1 MNGNKRRLNVDNH
14 TESLIEEKFAYK
26 RRIAAARENELFGI
40 FNETISEDEQL
51 ALKYLFA
58 YMPLNDLADYDGALF
73 LAHVRQALHIRNAVP
88 WGDRYPDLMFF
99 HFVLP
104 YRVNNENIE
113 NIRLQLFEEIYP
125 RVQGRSMTDAIL
137 ETNHWCHEK
146 ANYSGNDR
154 RTASPLTL
162 IRTALGRCGE
172 QSTLAVSA
180 LRSIGIPARQC
191 YTPLWAHCDSN
202 HAWVEAWAD
211 GTWHFLGAC
220 EPEPRLDQGWFRRPA
235 RRAMLVHTRVVG
247 SYPGPEEVTLAT
259 PWYSELNLLQN
270 YAATKT
276 LMVSVVDSFGNPV
289 QAKVDLQLYNYAE
302 FSTIVPMLTN
312 VSGKVSVTLGLGDV
326 FIFAS
331 ASEGWGYAKCSIGQT
346 DEVNI
351 TLYKELPSKVS
362 IVFAMVPPPDLP
374 DLEVELV
381 TEEEKSIN
389 DRMIKQEARIRAD
402 YESTFLSEED
412 AEALAVECSLPPR
425 RVGDVLR
432 KARGNSREIAAF
444 IREQSPVYGEWSLR
458 LLEVLKE
465 KDLTDT
471 FRETLE
477 DHLTFSM
484 KVKGKTDEE
493 TFASYILNPRVDYEM
508 ITPFRAFFSHQ
519 FGEAVKRNFAE
530 NPHLLAELIE
540 NKFELINDLTYYKGS
555 ATPAGSYR
563 LMKGDRLARDVLF
576 VAASRSAGIPA
587 RLEPI
592 DKRPQYLSEG
602 VWKDVRFSRPDA
614 SVDPS
619 ARIAIETGCVTWV
632 KDEESE
638 EQAKYF
644 HNFTVARFDNGTY
657 HTLQYEF
664 GKTDVFDDPFEM
676 PAGHYRLTTGVRLED
691 GTALVYFH
699 FFEVQPGQQCAV
711 LLKFR
716 KQQSEIPIIGVANL
730 NREAESLSG
739 EKHAVSKLTGK
750 NGTFFAWIE
759 PDREPSK
766 HLLRELREMKE
777 EWENL
782 GVNIVCLVDEE
793 KWNASLPLAN
803 DQKLPMN
810 IWFGKENK
818 DYETLAA
825 IDSSMSTEHAKQY
838 PIVYAIDA
846 ENRIRYRWSGYKLG
860 ISKEA
865 VNMFKA
871 LNPYPL
877 GS

>member
-1 MNGNKRRLNVDNH
+1 MNRNKRLL
-14 TESLIEEKFAYK
+14 SLDEHSMSIIEEKFAYK
-26 RRIAAARENELFGI
+26 RQIAAARENELFGI
-40 FNETISEDEQL
+40 FNETLSEDERL

-73 LAHVRQALHIRNAVP
+73 LAHVKQALHIRNAVP
-88 WGDRYPDLMFF
+88 WGKRIPDLLFF

-113 NIRLQLFEEIYP
+113 NIRLQLFYEIYP
-125 RVQGRSMTDAIL
+125 RVQGMSITNAIL

-154 RTASPLTL
+154 RTVSPLTL

-191 YTPLWAHCDSN
+191 YTPRWAHCDSN

-220 EPEPRLDQGWFRRPA
+220 EPEPRLNQGWFRRPA
-235 RRAMLVHTRVVG
+235 RRAMLVHTRVTG
-247 SYPGPEEVTLAT
+247 NYPGPEEVTLDR
-259 PWYSELNLLQN
+259 PWYSELNLLKN
-270 YAATKT
+270 YAETKT
-276 LMVSVVDSFGNPV
+276 LKVSVVDSSGNPR
-289 QAKVDLQLYNYAE
+289 QAKVDFQLYNYAE
-302 FSTIVPMLTN
+302 FSTIVPMQTDM
-312 VSGKVSVTLGLGDV
+312 SGTVSVTLGLGDV
-326 FIFAS
+326 FIFAY
-331 ASEGWGYAKCSIGQT
+331 ASEGWGYAKCNVGQT
-346 DEVNI
+346 DVVNI
-351 TLYKELPSKVS
+351 TLYKQLPTKAS
-362 IVFAMVPPPDLP
+362 IEFDMVPPPDLP
-374 DLEVELV
+374 DLKSELV
-381 TEEEKSIN
+381 AEEEKSN
-389 DRMIKQEARIRAD
+389 HDLRMKHETQIRAD

-412 AEALAVECSLPPR
+412 AEALAVECSLPPQ
-425 RVGDVLR
+425 RVWNVLR

-444 IREQSPVYGEWSLR
+444 IREQAPVYGEWSLR
-458 LLEVLKE
+458 LLEVMKD

-484 KVKGKTDEE
+484 EVKGKTEE
-493 TFASYILNPRVDYEM
+493 DTFASYILNPRVDYEM
-508 ITPFRAFFSHQ
+508 ITPYRAFFSHR
-519 FGEAVKRNFAE
+519 FGDAGKRKYTA
-530 NPHLLAELIE
+530 NPLLLAESIE
-540 NKFELINDLTYYKGS
+540 NEFEIIDDLTHYKGT
-555 ATPAGSYR
+555 ATPVGSYR
-563 LMKGDRLARDVLF
+563 LMKGDRLARDILF

-587 RLEPI
+587 RLEPSE
-592 DKRPQYLSEG
+592 KRPQFLCEG
-602 VWKDVRFSRPDA
+602 AWKDVRFSGSDA
-614 SVDPS
+614 SVHPGD
-619 ARIAIETGCVTWV
+619 RTAIEKGSITWV

-699 FFEVQPGQQCAV
+699 FFEVKPGQQSAIP
-711 LLKFR
+711 LKFR

-730 NREAESLSG
+730 NREAESLTG

-766 HLLRELREMKE
+766 HLLRELREMKD

-782 GVNIVCLVDEE
+782 GVNIVCLIGEV
-793 KWNASLPLAN
+793 KMNASSALSHDKELPS
-803 DQKLPMN
+803 N

-818 DYETLAA
+818 AYETLVS
-825 IDSSMSTEHAKQY
+825 IDGSMSEELAMEF

-846 ENRIRYRWSGYKLG
+846 ENRIRYRWAGYKLG

-865 VNMFKA
+865 VKMYKA
-871 LNPYPL
+871 LD
-877 GS
+877 STSS